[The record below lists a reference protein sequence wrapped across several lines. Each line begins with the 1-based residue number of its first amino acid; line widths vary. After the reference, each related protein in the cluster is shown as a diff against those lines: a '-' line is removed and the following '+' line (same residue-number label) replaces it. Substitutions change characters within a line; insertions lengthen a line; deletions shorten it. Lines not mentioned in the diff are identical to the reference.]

1 MATNLDLD
9 CDERKTEC
17 QAVFIEDKCII
28 LYNGTS
34 SSDFT
39 SCPFD
44 NEKECKSSTP
54 NTTFPCYIPYS
65 NTTNNSNDC
74 PLTECI
80 NEGMMAGLIALSV
93 ITGIVIV
100 LSIVFLCCC
109 IF

>member
-1 MATNLDLD
+1 MANNLDFE
-9 CDERKTEC
+9 CDKRKTEC
-17 QAVFIEDKCII
+17 QAVFIGDECTI

-34 SSDFT
+34 YSDFT
-39 SCPFD
+39 SCPYD
-44 NEKECKSSTP
+44 EEECKISAP
-54 NTTFPCYIPYS
+54 NTTFPCYVPYS

-93 ITGIVIV
+93 ITFIVIV